1 MEQKMQ
7 NTLNS
12 LKEQSIQVTDATN
25 KILTTVVETM
35 ESEFEGGIEFDQQTL
50 SFVKQVNDNFVVTV
64 SKNYDR
70 GVVIAHLLRMGNQQ
84 PVSECTVSVT
94 GIITETMEFIPDAEL
109 RTKIK
114 GWFNKLTE
122 AAWGMFKPANAP
134 VEAPVQEAPVEQ
146 APAQPTQDIPSVDAD
161 VVGVQ
166 H

>member
-7 NTLNS
+7 GTLNQ

-25 KILTTVVETM
+25 KVLTTVVETM
-35 ESEFEGGIEFDQQTL
+35 ESEFEGDIAFDQQTL

-70 GVVIAHLLRMGNQQ
+70 GVVIAHLLRIGNQQ

-94 GIITETMEFIPDAEL
+94 GIITETMEFIPDAEI

-114 GWFNKLTE
+114 GWFDKLTE
-122 AAWGMFKPANAP
+122 AAWAMFAPANAP
-134 VEAPVQEAPVEQ
+134 AEAPVQEVPVEQ
-146 APAQPTQDIPSVDAD
+146 APTQEDIPSMEAD
-161 VVGVQ
+161 VVGIQ